1 VGGASTPFYAQ
12 GQGVGA
18 TSAPFYAQGQG
29 SSNYASSTYAHERER
44 LKEREREIER
54 EIGRG
59 ISGSSGAGGGLNGHS
74 RNYSSSEYGTDEKSG
89 AGGGASPR
97 SIRAG
102 GQRGSPKS
110 IRSNAAENIQKSATL
125 NGHRPSSAERERL
138 LDEAFED
145 IIGSKGVINNSH
157 VSARS
162 LAEDDWMTKLNPLLG
177 IDLDKAGKIS
187 MGGSETI
194 FRIFAPI
201 ACAYV
206 IVLSH
211 SCFLT
216 YILYSIGM
224 FES

>member
-1 VGGASTPFYAQ
+1 MGAASAPFYAQ

-29 SSNYASSTYAHERER
+29 SSSYVSSTYAHERER

-59 ISGSSGAGGGLNGHS
+59 IGGSSGAGGGLNGRS
-74 RNYSSSEYGTDEKSG
+74 RNYNSSEYGTDEKSG
-89 AGGGASPR
+89 VGGGASPR

-110 IRSNAAENIQKSATL
+110 IRSSAAEKSATL

-157 VSARS
+157 VSTRS

-177 IDLDKAGKIS
+177 IDLDKAGTVRRF
-187 MGGSETI
+187 SE
-194 FRIFAPI
+194 
-201 ACAYV
+201 
-206 IVLSH
+206 
-211 SCFLT
+211 FL
-216 YILYSIGM
+216 LPLRVHV
-224 FES
+224 